1 MRKMI
6 VYLLLGFLVMFLF
19 TYIGGLYD
27 DAFTK
32 TYYTGTWYKD
42 IVGSLKYY
50 VLWVLPY
57 WWLMI
62 IIGSIVLGA
71 IIYGI
76 KTGIGKLMG

>member
-42 IVGSLKYY
+42 IIGSFKYY

-76 KTGIGKLMG
+76 KTGIGKLIG